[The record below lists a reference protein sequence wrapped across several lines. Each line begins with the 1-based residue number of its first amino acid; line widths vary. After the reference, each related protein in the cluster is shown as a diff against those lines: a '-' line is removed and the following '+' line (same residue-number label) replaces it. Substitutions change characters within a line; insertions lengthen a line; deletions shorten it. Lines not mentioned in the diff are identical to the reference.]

1 MLPAEKRILT
11 GVKGSAPDPRPT
23 LPAERKAGILLK
35 QQRRLAAPPARLQ
48 GNPTLKLTFLGAAGE
63 VTGSCLLVESGTAR
77 FLVDCGM
84 FQGAQRGAQSAAIR
98 NRAAFDRDLGR
109 IDFVLLTHAHI
120 DHCGLLPRF
129 ARAPGRAAPL
139 IYCTRPTLDLV
150 PVMLKDSAHVQA
162 FDQKRGRPPRQRR
175 AMATETPL
183 YDAAQVERLATQLVG
198 VPYGV
203 AFQPLPQV
211 TVRFR
216 SAGHIVGAASVE
228 IRLRESVGGRSRE
241 RLLVVSGD
249 LGEASPL
256 VVREREEPT
265 AADVL
270 VMESTYG
277 DRNHRSMQDTED
289 ELVGV
294 IDDVLH
300 QRHGNL
306 IVPAFALGRT
316 QEFVVLLY
324 QLASSGRIRAP
335 LVFVDSPLA
344 REASRV
350 TFAHL
355 DALDE
360 QAAAF
365 HAAQAAGKLPFVLR
379 YTEDVEDSIFLNSI
393 RQGAVIVAAS
403 GMCEAGR
410 VRHHLRHNLGRRE
423 CGVLFTGYQA
433 IGTLGRRIVD
443 GAKSVQLF
451 RETIEVQASIHTL
464 GGLSAHAGQDGL
476 VAWTAG
482 ITRKP
487 EAVFIAHGEPEAA
500 HGLSARL
507 ARERRW
513 SPTIAAPEKAYTV

>member
-1 MLPAEKRILT
+1 
-11 GVKGSAPDPRPT
+11 
-23 LPAERKAGILLK
+23 
-35 QQRRLAAPPARLQ
+35 
-48 GNPTLKLTFLGAAGE
+48 LKLTFFGAAGE
-63 VTGSCLLVESGTAR
+63 VTGSCLRVEAGDAR

-84 FQGAQRGAQSAAIR
+84 FQGAQRGPQSAALK
-98 NRAAFDRDLGR
+98 NRAAFTRELGR

-129 ARAPGRAAPL
+129 APNPAVAAPL
-139 IYCTRPTLDLV
+139 IYCTRPTLDLA

-162 FDQKRGRPPRQRR
+162 ADTHRTVGLRR
-175 AMATETPL
+175 RRHATDEPL
-183 YDAAQVERLATQLVG
+183 YTMEDVDRLATRLVG

-203 AFQPLPQV
+203 PFHPLPSV
-211 TVRFR
+211 SACFR
-216 SAGHIVGAASVE
+216 SAGHITGAAYIE
-228 IRLRESVGGRSRE
+228 IRARERIDGRLRE
-241 RLLVVSGD
+241 RLLVISGD

-256 VVREREEPT
+256 VVRPRDPVA

-277 DRNHRSMQDTED
+277 DRNHRSMAATEQ
-289 ELVGV
+289 ELIEVV
-294 IDDVLH
+294 DDVLH
-300 QRHGNL
+300 RRHGNL

-316 QEFVVLLY
+316 QEFLVLLFR
-324 QLASSGRIRAP
+324 LATEGRVRAP

-344 REASRV
+344 RQASRV

-355 DALDE
+355 DALDD
-360 QAAAF
+360 QAARF

-379 YTEDVEDSIFLNSI
+379 YTETVEDSMFLNSI
-393 RQGAVIVAAS
+393 RNGAIIIAAS

-410 VRHHLRHNLGRRE
+410 VRHHLRHNLGRHE

-433 IGTLGRRIVD
+433 AGTLGRQLVD
-443 GAKSVQLF
+443 GATSVRLF
-451 RETIEVQASIHTL
+451 GETIPVNASRHTL

-476 VAWTAG
+476 MAWMAG

-487 EAVFIAHGEPEAA
+487 EAVFIVHGEPEAA
-500 HGLSARL
+500 HALSARL

-513 SPTIAAPEKAYTV
+513 TPTVAAAETAYTV